1 MCGPHSALG
10 LEAVERDRWP
20 YRRERLRRPGAS
32 MGLMR
37 AVLGGDTEVAVV
49 VATTP
54 AGISAPVAVVVS
66 WVIAAEL
73 TVPDPVPDGIAP
85 GFVGPY
91 EVQVVCDQ
99 EGGPAALLINPWL
112 FENLSLYARKLWV
125 RH

>member
-10 LEAVERDRWP
+10 LDQVERDHWP
-20 YRRERLRRPGAS
+20 YLRERLRRPGTS

-54 AGISAPVAVVVS
+54 AGVS
-66 WVIAAEL
+66 S
-73 TVPDPVPDGIAP
+73 
-85 GFVGPY
+85 
-91 EVQVVCDQ
+91 
-99 EGGPAALLINPWL
+99 L

>member
-10 LEAVERDRWP
+10 LDTVERARWP
-20 YRRERLRRPGAS
+20 YLREQLRRPGAS
-32 MGLMR
+32 MGMMR
-37 AVLGGDTEVAVV
+37 SVLGGDTEVAVV

-54 AGISAPVAVVVS
+54 GGVSTPLAVVVS
-66 WVIAAEL
+66 PVIAAEL
-73 TVPDPVPDGIAP
+73 TLPEPRPGGVAA

-91 EVQVVCDQ
+91 EVQVLCDPD
-99 EGGPAALLINPWL
+99 GRPAALLMSPWL